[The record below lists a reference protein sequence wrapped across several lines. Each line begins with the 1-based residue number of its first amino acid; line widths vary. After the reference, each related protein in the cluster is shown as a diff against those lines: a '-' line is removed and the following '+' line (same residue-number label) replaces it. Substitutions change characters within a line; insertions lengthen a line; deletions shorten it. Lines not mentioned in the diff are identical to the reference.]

1 MVSSGAQKRR
11 LRLICNIIERGAR
24 TSTIET
30 WQMRLSIKLA
40 NRRGTS
46 SGWRAVL
53 TRYLLKFAMPVASK
67 ASFGS
72 DDPVF
77 TRNLPKF
84 AAFVAEVAAL
94 RPDQIANHASG
105 RAPDGRANS
114 GARWAADCGA
124 DKRTDTR
131 ANASTN

>member
-1 MVSSGAQKRR
+1 MFNSGAQKHR
-11 LRLICNIIERGAR
+11 LQLICNVIERGAR

-30 WQMRLSIKLA
+30 WQMCLSIKLA

-53 TRYLLKFAMPVASK
+53 TRYLLKFAMPVADK

-72 DDPVF
+72 DEPVF
-77 TRNLPKF
+77 TGNLPKF
-84 AAFVAEVAAL
+84 AALVTEVAAL

-105 RAPDGRANS
+105 RAPDGRAHS
-114 GARWAADCGA
+114 SARWAAGCGA
-124 DKRTDTR
+124 DKRADTR